1 MQQFVIEKDTYIH
14 VALAKTD
21 TIMPISNSS

>member
-1 MQQFVIEKDTYIH
+1 MQQFIIEKHTYIH

-21 TIMPISNSS
+21 AIMPISNSS